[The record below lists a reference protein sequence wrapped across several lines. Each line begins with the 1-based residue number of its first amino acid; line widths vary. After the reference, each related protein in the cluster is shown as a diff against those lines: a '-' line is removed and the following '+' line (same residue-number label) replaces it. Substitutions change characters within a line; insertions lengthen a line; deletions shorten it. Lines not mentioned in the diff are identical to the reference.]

1 MSDQSEQPSGGY
13 EPSDP
18 WAPPERK
25 VPLDKPGSPPRPG
38 AGSVHDQPPG
48 SPPRPGAGSV
58 HDQLTVG
65 GVPGARS
72 ESGALPPPPIAP
84 GGPAQPA
91 PGPYGYPAAQPAPGD
106 QQSASPYS
114 TGTGYGYP
122 TAGYQG
128 PGYPAPDLQSTG
140 YPAAGYPGYGQPG
153 WQETPSNGMGI
164 AAMVLGIIA
173 VAVFCLW
180 GLGVILGVLALIFGI
195 IGRRR
200 ARRGQA
206 TNGGMALAGIILGAI
221 GAVISGAFVAF
232 LIWVIANGEEL
243 DTTDSD
249 PFATSLVVGA
259 DRPAHMPYAL

>member
-25 VPLDKPGSPPRPG
+25 VPLDKPGSPPQPG
-38 AGSVHDQPPG
+38 TGPVHDQPTVAGIPG
-48 SPPRPGAGSV
+48 TG
-58 HDQLTVG
+58 
-65 GVPGARS
+65 
-72 ESGALPPPPIAP
+72 SGALPPPPIAP

-91 PGPYGYPAAQPAPGD
+91 PGPYGYPAAQPGPSD
-106 QQSASPYS
+106 QQSASPYG

-128 PGYPAPDLQSTG
+128 SGYPAPDLQSPG
-140 YPAAGYPGYGQPG
+140 YPTAGYPGYGQTG

-173 VAVFCLW
+173 VAVFCIW

-232 LIWVIANGEEL
+232 LIWVVANGEEL
-243 DTTDSD
+243 GTTDGD

-259 DRPAHMPYAL
+259 DRTAHMSQGLF